1 MTLPFRS
8 LLVTAAILVM
18 LHPPAAA
25 QQTAPLTNAQIERF
39 LTSFDAMLTMV
50 TKYWGDRRFTPK
62 GIIMPARGTI
72 ERAMAEM
79 EAEGTLQD
87 FNRLFT
93 SQGFDGYDAWRHVGQ
108 RIANAQFQIRAT
120 DQGNPIV
127 PLSPSRYATI
137 KRLREKFSKPD
148 PQIPEAVRQEK
159 YRGLGE
165 ALAEHDKWQWA
176 LRDMTVVEPYLPRM
190 VELGRKRQTAAR
202 AARKRQ

>member
-1 MTLPFRS
+1 M
-8 LLVTAAILVM
+8 
-18 LHPPAAA
+18 PP
-25 QQTAPLTNAQIERF
+25 
-39 LTSFDAMLTMV
+39 
-50 TKYWGDRRFTPK
+50 
-62 GIIMPARGTI
+62 RGTI

-79 EAEGTLQD
+79 KAEGTLQD

-93 SQGFDGYDAWRHVGQ
+93 SQGFDGYDAWRYVGQ

-120 DQGNPIV
+120 AQGNPIV

-159 YRGLGE
+159 YKGLGE

-176 LRDMTVVEPYLPRM
+176 LRDMAVVKPHLPLM

-202 AARKRQ
+202 AARNRQ